1 MKRLPAAILFACNFN
16 RVRSP
21 MAEGLMRSLYG
32 DRVYVD
38 SCGLA
43 PGEGLDP
50 LAQAVM
56 AEIGVDVST
65 HVSQTFDDLDPEAF
79 DLVVAFTNE
88 ARSKAEVMAQGVA
101 TQVEFWPLRDPTLV
115 EGSRQTVLE
124 AYREARDIIVAR
136 LKERFGPGA
145 SLAQRSMVD

>member
-1 MKRLPAAILFACNFN
+1 MTRLPSAVLFACNFN

-32 DRVYVD
+32 DTVFVD

-50 LAQAVM
+50 MVQAVM

-65 HVSQTFDDLDPEAF
+65 HISQTFDDLDPDAF
-79 DLVVAFTNE
+79 DLVVAFTAP
-88 ARSKAEVMAQGVA
+88 ARDRALSKAQGVS
-101 TQVEFWPLRDPTLV
+101 TQVEYWPLRDPTLI
-115 EGSRQTVLE
+115 EGSRQMVLE
-124 AYREARDIIVAR
+124 GYREARDILISR
-136 LKERFGPGA
+136 LRERFGPGA
-145 SLAQRSMVD
+145 AIAPRGAAD

>member
-1 MKRLPAAILFACNFN
+1 
-16 RVRSP
+16 
-21 MAEGLMRSLYG
+21 MRSLYG

-50 LAQAVM
+50 LVQAVM

-65 HVSQTFDDLDPEAF
+65 HVSQTFDDLDPDAF
-79 DLVVAFTNE
+79 DLVIALTTE
-88 ARSKAEVMAQGVA
+88 ARGRAEEMARGVA
-101 TQVEFWPLRDPTLV
+101 TQVEYWPLRDPTLV

-124 AYREARDIIVAR
+124 AYRETRDILAAR

-145 SLAQRSMVD
+145 VLAPRGVVD